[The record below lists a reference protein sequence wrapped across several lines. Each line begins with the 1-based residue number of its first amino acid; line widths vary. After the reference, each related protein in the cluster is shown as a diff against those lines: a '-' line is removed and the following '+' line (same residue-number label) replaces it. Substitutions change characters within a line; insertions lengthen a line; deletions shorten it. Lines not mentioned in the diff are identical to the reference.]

1 MIKSLT
7 WLKYAQGLDVEW
19 EQANLEGRQVAQY
32 KEECRAIAK
41 RAMTEDMYDQAKA
54 LEKKLL
60 SAPVK
65 ADFSYVEPSA
75 WEDIQQ
81 AKPAKKA
88 PAYTLPSREAYLN
101 RLKGAWAGRIAGCLL
116 GKPLEGLYA
125 RERIWPLL
133 KGSGNYP
140 MDRYLF
146 KRDLT
151 QEQFESIPGHAKGWL
166 GDTIEGIAP
175 RDDDTDYT
183 VFALKLV
190 KTYGRDFTP
199 DQVLEGWL
207 RWIPAFS
214 TCTAERVAYRNAL
227 LGMLPPETATHEN
240 PFREFIGAQIRGDF
254 FGYINP
260 GKPKM
265 AAEMAWRDASISHVK
280 NGIYG
285 EMFISAMLAAAA
297 CTQDVEAVIRAGLD
311 QIPEKSRLR
320 EDVCQVLAWHE
331 AGLDAEEMIQ
341 RIHAR
346 FDDRN
351 AFDWCYTNSNAMIVA
366 MALLCGK
373 KELGR
378 SICLAVQA
386 GFDTD
391 CNGATAG
398 SIVGMMIGFS
408 AIDPRWHEPFQGKV
422 ATSIMDF
429 SVADVQGLAE
439 ETLALTEI

>member
-19 EQANLEGRQVAQY
+19 EQANLEGRQVEQY
-32 KEECRAIAK
+32 KEECQSIAK
-41 RAMTEDMYDQAKA
+41 KAMAEDMYASAKA
-54 LEKKLL
+54 MEKKLL

-65 ADFSYVEPSA
+65 ADFGYVEPSE
-75 WEDIQQ
+75 WDQIQK
-81 AKPAKKA
+81 AKPAGKA
-88 PAYTLPSREAYLN
+88 PNYPLPSREKYLE
-101 RLKGAWAGRIAGCLL
+101 RLKGAWVGRIAGCLL

-146 KRDLT
+146 KADLT
-151 QEQFESIPGHAKGWL
+151 EEQFESIPGHAKGWL
-166 GDTIEGIAP
+166 GDIIEGAAP

-190 KTYGRDFTP
+190 ETYGRDFTP

-207 RWIPAFS
+207 RWIPVFS

-227 LGMLPPETATHEN
+227 LGMLPPETAAYEN

-260 GKPKM
+260 GKPNK
-265 AAEMAWRDASISHVK
+265 AAEMAFRDASISHVK

-285 EMFISAMLAAAA
+285 EMFIAAMLAAAA
-297 CTQDVEAVIRAGLD
+297 CLGDAEAVIRAGLD
-311 QIPEKSRLR
+311 EIPEKSRLF
-320 EDVCQVLAWHE
+320 EDVGQVLAWHK
-331 AGLDAEEMIQ
+331 AGLGAEEIIQ
-341 RIHAR
+341 KIHAR
-346 FDDRN
+346 FNDRN

-366 MALLCGK
+366 MALLCGGNDV
-373 KELGR
+373 GR

-398 SIVGMMIGFS
+398 SIVGMMTGFS
-408 AIDPRWHEPFQGKV
+408 AIDPKWYTPFQCKV
-422 ATSIMDF
+422 ATSIQDF
-429 SVADVQGLAE
+429 SVADVKSLAE
-439 ETLALTEI
+439 RTLALAEI